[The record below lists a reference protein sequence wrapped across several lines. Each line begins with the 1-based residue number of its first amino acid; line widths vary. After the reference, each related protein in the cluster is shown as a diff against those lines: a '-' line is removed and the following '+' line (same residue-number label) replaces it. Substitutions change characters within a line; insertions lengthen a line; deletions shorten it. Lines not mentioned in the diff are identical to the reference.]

1 MPKKPSPTLIKKHRI
16 YTVWEAGD
24 ALGVHRQ
31 TVIRWI
37 KDKGLIA
44 DKSGRLWLIKGS
56 DLKHFLGER
65 RAGGKCKLS
74 PHHLYCFGCKSPQ
87 MPVGRMAD
95 YKHQS
100 QTTGMLTGLC
110 PCCGTQLNKAVRRSE
125 LEVIRAKIDVTVQ
138 QADPTL
144 VPLEEPPLT
153 VTLNQGANS
162 DVKTH
167 VK

>member
-16 YTVWEAGD
+16 YTAWEAGD

-31 TVIRWI
+31 TAIRWI

-44 DKSGRLWLIKGS
+44 DQSGGLWLIKGS

-65 RAGGKCKLS
+65 RASGKCKLS
-74 PHHLYCFGCKSPQ
+74 IHHIYCFGCKSPQ
-87 MPVGRMAD
+87 VPDGRVAD
-95 YKHQS
+95 YKHLS
-100 QTTGMLTGLC
+100 QTNGMLTGLC
-110 PCCGTQLNKAVRRSE
+110 PCCGATMNKVVRRSD
-125 LEVIRAKIDVTVQ
+125 LEAIRAKIDVTVQ
-138 QADPTL
+138 QAGPTL
-144 VPLEEPPLT
+144 VSLKEPPLT

-162 DVKTH
+162 DAKTH